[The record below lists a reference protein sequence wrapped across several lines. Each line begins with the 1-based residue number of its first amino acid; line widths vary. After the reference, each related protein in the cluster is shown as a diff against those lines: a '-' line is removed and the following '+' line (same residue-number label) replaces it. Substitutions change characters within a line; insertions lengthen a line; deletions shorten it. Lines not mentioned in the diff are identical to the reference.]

1 MNFTDLKSRI
11 TSLLDRSDYDTKA
24 GVYINSAIHEL
35 ERRFNWLGMENRT
48 AGSLTSTGYI
58 DIPSKY
64 KSVKYFIVPDSE
76 IVVLDKRSYGFI
88 KANFTSTGVPC
99 CFATL
104 KALGRFIIGPTP
116 SDDYS
121 YELIYNK
128 YSDDL
133 TDASPSNFW
142 MTDMWEIVY
151 YGALI
156 QYELDSGKKLQLGTE
171 EAPMSPTILFEQA
184 YNTLRMAEINE
195 DFSDKP
201 IYESVASIR

>member
-24 GVYINSAIHEL
+24 GVYINSAIHQL
-35 ERRFNWLGMENRT
+35 EQRFNWLGMENRT
-48 AGSLTSTGYI
+48 TGTLTSTGYI
-58 DIPSKY
+58 DIPTKY
-64 KSVKYFIVPDSE
+64 KSTKYFIVPDSD

-104 KALGRFIIGPTP
+104 KSLSRLVVGPTP
-116 SDDYS
+116 SSDYS

-142 MTDMWEIVY
+142 MTDMWEVVY

-171 EAPMSPTILFEQA
+171 EMPMSPTLLFEQA

-201 IYESVASIR
+201 IYESVSGIR

>member
-11 TSLLDRSDYDTKA
+11 TSLIDRSDYDTKA
-24 GVYINSAIHEL
+24 GVYINSAIHLL
-35 ERRFNWLGMENRT
+35 ERRFDWLSMENRST
-48 AGSLTSTGYI
+48 GTLTSTGYI
-58 DIPSKY
+58 AMPSKY
-64 KSVKYFIVPDSE
+64 KNSKYFIVPDSD

-88 KANFTSTGVPC
+88 KSNYSTTGVPE

-104 KALGRFIIGPTP
+104 KSLSRIVIGPTP
-116 SDDYS
+116 SQDYS
-121 YELIYNK
+121 YEFIYNK

-142 MTDMWEIVY
+142 MTDMWEVVY

-156 QYELDSGKKLQLGTE
+156 EYELDSGKKLMLGTE
-171 EAPMSPTILFEQA
+171 DAPLSPAILFERA
-184 YNTLRMAEINE
+184 YNELRMAEIDE

-201 IYESVASIR
+201 IYEVGNWVR